1 MYKSLRP
8 SKSFNERNVVIN
20 EEPEQIEQMEQDE
33 QAEQV
38 EQPKETIDNNIINFH
53 NGLSNVLNFHNVNRQ
68 IEAIYMSSGT
78 YYSITFDLISLYL
91 KGQKLLYT
99 ESKSFCELVLY
110 CLMLPAIFI
119 SSACTVLNVPLKSVS
134 YGSTIVS
141 ALNGFNSFLL
151 AFVSYVKL
159 DAKAEAHKTTAY
171 QFDKLQ
177 TMCEFYSGKVQLA
190 PPEENP
196 NKKIYEYIES
206 IEKKVGEIKDAN
218 QFSIPEVIRYRYNHI
233 YSYNIFAMMK
243 NHKTKRSLN
252 IQKLIDITIEIEK
265 RTKDFVYCNKCNV
278 SRGVLCSGC
287 KETRIIMETG
297 IQSFPLKSIFKKGNI
312 NEVEID
318 IYDKTVSME
327 TLLRQRDL
335 IIKAIIEYRDM
346 TINLTGQYNS
356 EYEEWTNKKKNEWC
370 PIFNWLKM

>member
-1 MYKSLRP
+1 MSTEAKYQTLRP
-8 SKSFNERNVVIN
+8 SKSFGARNIVIN
-20 EEPEQIEQMEQDE
+20 EE
-33 QAEQV
+33 QV
-38 EQPKETIDNNIINFH
+38 ETVEQEPSKEAVEQHFKLKTIHDI
-53 NGLSNVLNFHNVNRQ
+53 GLSSVLNFHNINREV
-68 IEAIYMSSGT
+68 EAIYMSSGT

-265 RTKDFVYCNKCNV
+265 RIKESVTHNCK
-278 SRGVLCSGC
+278 GGLCLSC

-312 NEVEID
+312 NEIEID

-327 TLLRQRDL
+327 TLLKQRDF

-346 TINLTGQYNS
+346 TINLTGEYNS

-370 PIFNWLKM
+370 PVFNWLKM